1 MKKEREEKSSG
12 IIKKEVPSSSARTPN
27 ALHFNPDLGGRN
39 LRVGDARVII
49 IVVVVVMFLLFGF
62 LPQEVLAHKPLE
74 ANDGKNNNFQGS
86 LVIPDPKISWATYQ
100 SLDPASPALFYKFN
114 ARTSQE
120 LYVQLSIPQ
129 LDNLKDFMPKLALIG
144 PNVSTSIVSTSR
156 FADIVGNAA
165 DFPKPTDPHY
175 GMINLSYK
183 KQDGMPPQSF
193 YEPFTQ
199 TSYWTRQEFRALI
212 PSDGQYFLA
221 VYVSDLDDLR
231 GNSKFTLA
239 VGEIEDFKPV
249 DYFTTLPLAWI
260 KTKMFFEDYLSVSA
274 AILTPISIIAV
285 LLAVRQAYRKN

>member
-1 MKKEREEKSSG
+1 MKKERNEKEEWWHN
-12 IIKKEVPSSSARTPN
+12 KKRVPLSSARTPI
-27 ALHFNPDLGGRN
+27 ALHFHLDFGGRN
-39 LRVGDARVII
+39 SRVRRHAQVI
-49 IVVVVVMFLLFGF
+49 IVVVMFMLFGF
-62 LPQEVLAHKPLE
+62 PPQEVTAHKPLE
-74 ANDGKNNNFQGS
+74 ANEGKNNNFQS
-86 LVIPDPKISWATYQ
+86 ALVIPDPKISWAVYQ
-100 SLDPASPALFYKFN
+100 SLEPASPALFYKFN

-129 LDNLKDFMPKLALIG
+129 LANLKDFMPRLALIG
-144 PNVSTSIVSTSR
+144 PNVSTSIVSASR
-156 FADIVGNAA
+156 FANIVGNAP

-183 KQDGMPPQSF
+183 KQEGISPQSF

-199 TSYWTRQEFRALI
+199 TSYWTRQEFRARI

-221 VYVSDLDDLR
+221 VYVSDLDELR

-260 KTKMFFEDYLSVSA
+260 KTKLFFGDYISVSA
-274 AILTPISIIAV
+274 AILIPISIVAV
-285 LLAVRQAYRKN
+285 LLAVRRAYRKN